1 MNESHEDHDH
11 GPALADSGQH
21 SHQKGLHDKHSH
33 GDLAELRALS
43 KKRLMMVV
51 VLSGSFMVA
60 ELIVGIWSQSLAILA
75 DAGHMLGDVAA
86 VLLALIANIFA
97 TKTATPEKTY
107 GYYRSE
113 ILASTLN
120 SLCMLGMSVYILFE
134 AYSRFFNQTDVQ
146 GMPLIITGLLGG
158 MVNFIAM
165 RLLGPD
171 AEDSLN
177 TKAAYLEV
185 LSDMLASF
193 GVVVAGVIIQF
204 TGQHVADSI
213 VSALIALGLLPR
225 TWSLLMQC
233 VHVLM
238 EGTPDHIAVSEL
250 RKSILAVE
258 GVRDLHDL
266 HVWTIT
272 SGLEALSGHVLVQEG
287 MNTQTVLNKIA
298 QICEKEFKI
307 KHTTIQVEIECEGK
321 ACH

>member
-1 MNESHEDHDH
+1 MEPHDNH
-11 GPALADSGQH
+11 HHKTGPATGGEKS
-21 SHQKGLHDKHSH
+21 HDKHSH

-43 KKRLMMVV
+43 KKRLITVA
-51 VLSGSFMVA
+51 VLSGSFMIA
-60 ELIVGIWSQSLAILA
+60 EIVVGLWSQSLAILA

-86 VLLALIANIFA
+86 ILLALIANIFA

-120 SLCMLGMSVYILFE
+120 SLCMLGMSIYILCE
-134 AYSRFFNQTDVQ
+134 AYSRFFHQSDVQ
-146 GMPLIITGLLGG
+146 GMPMIITGILGG
-158 MVNFIAM
+158 IVNLIAM

-204 TGQHVADSI
+204 TGQHLADSI

-225 TWSLLMQC
+225 TWKLLMQC

-238 EGTPDHIAVSEL
+238 EGTPDHIAVNEL
-250 RKSILAVE
+250 RKTILGVE

-266 HVWTIT
+266 HIWTIT

-287 MNTQTVLNKIA
+287 MNSQTVLSKIS
-298 QICEKEFKI
+298 QICEEDFKI
-307 KHTTIQVEIECEGK
+307 KHTTIQIEVECEGK
-321 ACH
+321 TCH